1 MKKIKLSQTHLKEMI
16 KKVLAEDNVEKKEC
30 PKGMYWCNIDKICKP
45 DSQRISDLKS
55 TEEEVGEAVG
65 FIKTYS
71 GELQDHLDAF
81 IDVVCGYIKEQV
93 DIKELHGDEVIVQRL
108 YALLA
113 EKGELHSPLQELIDI
128 IDSLPDKE
136 TRTIGFRTQAMKEQN
151 DSKGIKKELYKT
163 LKLAKKGEFGEQEE
177 RKDSLLE

>member
-16 KKVLAEDNVEKKEC
+16 KKVVAEDNVEKKEC

-55 TEEEVGEAVG
+55 TEEVSEAVG
-65 FIKTYS
+65 FVKTYS

-81 IDVVCGYIKEQV
+81 VDVVCGYIREQV
-93 DIKELHGDEVIVQRL
+93 EIKELHGDEVIVQRL

-136 TRTIGFRTQAMKEQN
+136 TRPIGFRTQAMKEQN
-151 DSKGIKKELYKT
+151 VSKGTKKNCIKL
-163 LKLAKKGEFGEQEE
+163 
-177 RKDSLLE
+177 